1 MKYFVISKEVILAL
15 FKSFI
20 AKCHLSPFLKR
31 GDFFAL
37 TCHCR
42 QYFETLC
49 FAHYILMNVGT
60 PYHLLLLLLRPQVY
74 HFRHVDSDLCLVVYS
89 KQPKYLVHVIEQPN
103 LRIPNPQYL
112 QLIFILIFLMIL
124 RTHFEASLKFR
135 KNQKRLRDF
144 NL

>member
-1 MKYFVISKEVILAL
+1 MSQAQNFYCFLIVKILLFVNSCHYKAICIHKSFSMKYFVISKEVILAL

-74 HFRHVDSDLCLVVYS
+74 HFRRTSIRICVSLCIANILFTTSNNQIY
-89 KQPKYLVHVIEQPN
+89 EF
-103 LRIPNPQYL
+103 RIPN
-112 QLIFILIFLMIL
+112 ID
-124 RTHFEASLKFR
+124 
-135 KNQKRLRDF
+135 N
-144 NL
+144 